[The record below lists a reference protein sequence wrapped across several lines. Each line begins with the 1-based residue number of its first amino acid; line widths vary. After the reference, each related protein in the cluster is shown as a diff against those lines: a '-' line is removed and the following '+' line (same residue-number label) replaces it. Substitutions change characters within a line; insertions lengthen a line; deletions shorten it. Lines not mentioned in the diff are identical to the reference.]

1 MSIHILNPSRK
12 IFILLIF
19 CISAFSCSKKIA
31 TTKKGSKDGL
41 KAKSEF
47 DVVLSYVT
55 NKELKQRLEAFRLGG
70 IERELKLNNKNPEV
84 VIKAAEKMIGTKH
97 KMGGLSKKGID
108 CSGLIKLSF
117 EKSGG
122 ILPHSSHGQGRY
134 GKVIAHIQDLK
145 RGDLVF
151 FINTYK
157 TNNLITHS
165 GIYLGD
171 GKFIHA
177 SSSKGVRID
186 SVNDPYY
193 WKDKYIYGTRV
204 F

>member
-1 MSIHILNPSRK
+1 MSIHFFNHLRK
-12 IFILLIF
+12 VLILLIF

-31 TTKKGSKDGL
+31 TTKKGGKDGL

-55 NKELKQRLEAFRLGG
+55 NKELKQRLEVFRQEG

-151 FINTYK
+151 FINTY
-157 TNNLITHS
+157 
-165 GIYLGD
+165 
-171 GKFIHA
+171 
-177 SSSKGVRID
+177 
-186 SVNDPYY
+186 
-193 WKDKYIYGTRV
+193 
-204 F
+204 